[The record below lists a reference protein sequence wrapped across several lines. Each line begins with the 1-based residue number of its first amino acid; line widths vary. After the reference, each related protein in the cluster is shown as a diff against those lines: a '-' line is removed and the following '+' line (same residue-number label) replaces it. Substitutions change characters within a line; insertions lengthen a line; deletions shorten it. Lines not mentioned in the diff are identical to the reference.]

1 MERNGEA
8 SVIPFSGTY
17 FHTIDEKSR
26 VIIPRKLRELID
38 TDVEGEGFFL
48 TKGMAKCLV
57 LYTPKQWQTLADKLR
72 EASPRGQE
80 SQDFLRIFYGSAER
94 VKSDQQGR
102 IVIPEALRELAELK
116 RDVTFVGVG
125 NRIEMWDSQIHKE
138 RLARTLAAY
147 EEVASQ
153 VLPGL

>member
-1 MERNGEA
+1 M
-8 SVIPFSGTY
+8 IPFSGTY

-26 VIIPRKLRELID
+26 LIIPRKLRELID
-38 TDVEGEGFFL
+38 SDVEGEGFFL

-57 LYTPKQWQTLADKLR
+57 LYTPKQWQTLADRLR

-80 SQDFLRIFYGSAER
+80 SQNFLRIFYGSAER

-102 IVIPEALRELAELK
+102 IVIPENLRKLAELK
-116 RDVTFVGVG
+116 REVAFVGVG
-125 NRIEMWDSQIHKE
+125 NRIEMWDSDVYKQH
-138 RLARTLAAY
+138 LAETLAAY
-147 EEVASQ
+147 EEVASK